1 MPELL
6 SLRCFYYSKGND
18 PSVLRSLVAPPYDVI
33 SEEEKQNLKNKN
45 PNNICHVIL
54 PETYEGAGRKLDE
67 MIENCTLISNENR
80 CICIYGIEYLRPDT
94 GKKITRYGF
103 VGLLKLAEIF
113 PAVDGIVPHEMT
125 FKKFTEDRL
134 NIIEK
139 TDANFSPIFTI
150 YNGNGSAIKI
160 FKKYVS
166 NEPFLKT
173 VDREGFTHKI
183 WMVSDEEDIKEFQN
197 IIKNHPVIIADGHHR
212 YITCLRHSRNG
223 GCKYIMALF
232 IDFNDP
238 GLIIYTSHRQIHKLP
253 VKNVKEFRY
262 KVKSFFK
269 IKEDIKTIQ
278 DLKNLMG
285 VNKGKHV
292 FGCYFKK
299 KYFFLILRK
308 EIIIEEF
315 ILGNHSKDWK
325 NLSLPILH
333 EILFKNCLNVNHED
347 ISFIKDEEKG
357 LEKVDKGII
366 DALFIVNPTT
376 LEEIQRITQLGEIMP
391 QKSTYFYPKPLSGLI
406 IHRHTDGIE

>member
-1 MPELL
+1 MPELIA
-6 SLRCFYYSKGND
+6 LRCFYYSDGND
-18 PSVLRSLVAPPYDVI
+18 PAILRSLVAPPYDVI
-33 SEEEKQNLKNKN
+33 SEEEKQDLKNKN

-54 PETYEGAGRKLDE
+54 PETYEGAGQKLDE
-67 MIENCTLISNENR
+67 MIENQTLISDNNR

-94 GKKITRYGF
+94 GEKTIRYGF

-160 FKKYVS
+160 FKKYVGS
-166 NEPFLKT
+166 EPYLKT
-173 VDREGFTHKI
+173 TDRDGFTHKI
-183 WMVSDEEDIKEFQN
+183 WMVSKEEDIKGFQD
-197 IIKNHPVIIADGHHR
+197 IIKKNSVIIADGHHR

-238 GLIIYTSHRQIHKLP
+238 GLIIYTSHRQIHKIP
-253 VKNVKEFRY
+253 VENLQDFKN
-262 KVKSFFK
+262 KVKSAFT
-269 IKEDIKTIQ
+269 IKEDIKNFQ
-278 DLKNLMG
+278 RLKEIMEN
-285 VNKGKHV
+285 NIGKHV
-292 FGCYFKK
+292 FGCYFKNT
-299 KYFFLILRK
+299 FIFLELKK
-308 EIIIEEF
+308 EINVEE
-315 ILGNHSKDWK
+315 LVSGNHSKEWK

-333 EILFKNCLNVNHED
+333 HILLENSLNIKQED
-347 ISFIKDEEKG
+347 ISFIKNEEKG
-357 LEKVDKGII
+357 IENVDKGLI
-366 DALFIVNPTT
+366 DALFMVNPTT
-376 LEEIQRITQLGEIMP
+376 LEEIHKITQLGEIMP

-406 IHRHTDGIE
+406 IHRHTEHIE

>member
-1 MPELL
+1 MPELI
-6 SLRCFYYSKGND
+6 SLRCFYYSDGND
-18 PSVLRSLVAPPYDVI
+18 PAILRSLVAPPYDVI
-33 SEEEKQNLKNKN
+33 SEEEKQDLKNKN

-54 PETYEGAGRKLDE
+54 PETYEGAGQKLDE
-67 MIENCTLISNENR
+67 MIENHTLISDNNR

-94 GKKITRYGF
+94 GEKTIRYGF

-160 FKKYVS
+160 FKKYVDS
-166 NEPFLKT
+166 EPYLKT
-173 VDREGFTHKI
+173 TDRDGFTHKI
-183 WMVSDEEDIKEFQN
+183 WMVSKEEDIKGFQD
-197 IIKNHPVIIADGHHR
+197 IIKKNSVIIADGHHR

-238 GLIIYTSHRQIHKLP
+238 GLIIFTSHRQIHKLP
-253 VKNVKEFRY
+253 VENLQDFKNRVKDAFI
-262 KVKSFFK
+262 
-269 IKEDIKTIQ
+269 IKEDIKNFQ
-278 DLKNLMG
+278 SLKEIMEN
-285 VNKGKHV
+285 NIGKHV
-292 FGCYFKK
+292 FGCYVRNKFI
-299 KYFFLILRK
+299 FLKLKK
-308 EIIIEEF
+308 EINIEE
-315 ILGNHSKDWK
+315 LVSGNHSKKWK

-333 EILFKNCLNVNHED
+333 NILLKNCLNIKPED

-357 LEKVDKGII
+357 LENVDKGII
-366 DALFIVNPTT
+366 DALFMVNPTT
-376 LEEIQRITQLGEIMP
+376 LEEIQKITQLGEIMP

-406 IHRHTDGIE
+406 IHRHTDRIE

>member
-1 MPELL
+1 MPELIA
-6 SLRCFYYSKGND
+6 LRCFYYSDGKD
-18 PSVLRSLVAPPYDVI
+18 PAVLRSLVAPPYDVI
-33 SEEEKQNLKNKN
+33 SEEEKQDLKNKN

-54 PETYEGAGRKLDE
+54 PETYEGAGQKLDE
-67 MIENCTLISNENR
+67 MIKNHTLISEHSR
-80 CICIYGIEYLRPDT
+80 CICIYGIEYRRPDT
-94 GKKITRYGF
+94 GEKTVRYGF

-113 PAVDGIVPHEMT
+113 PAVDGIIPHEMT

-160 FKKYVS
+160 FKKYVES
-166 NEPFLKT
+166 ESYLKT
-173 VDREGFTHKI
+173 TDRDGFTHKI
-183 WMVSDEEDIKEFQN
+183 WMVSEEEDINEFQE
-197 IIKNHPVIIADGHHR
+197 IIRKHSIIIADGHHR
-212 YITCLRHSRNG
+212 YVTCLRHSRNG

-253 VKNVKEFRY
+253 VENLEVFKN
-262 KVKSFFK
+262 KVKQSF
-269 IKEDIKTIQ
+269 TIVENI
-278 DLKNLMG
+278 KNLKELKDLMKD
-285 VNKGKHV
+285 NKGKHV
-292 FGCYFKK
+292 FGCYLKD
-299 KYFFLILRK
+299 KYFLLKLK
-308 EIIIEEF
+308 EEINIEEY
-315 ILGNHSKDWK
+315 ILGNHSKEWK

-333 EILFKNCLNVNHED
+333 EILLKNNLNVNHDD

-376 LEEIQRITQLGEIMP
+376 LEEIQKITQLGEIMP

-406 IHRHTDGIE
+406 IHRHTENIE

>member
-1 MPELL
+1 MPELI
-6 SLRCFYYSKGND
+6 SLRCFYYSKGKD

-33 SEEEKQNLKNKN
+33 SEEEKQELKNKN

-54 PETYEGAGRKLDE
+54 PETYEGAGLKLDR
-67 MIENCTLISNENR
+67 MIENHTLVSNNNR
-80 CICIYGIEYLRPDT
+80 CICIYGIEYIKPKT
-94 GKKITRYGF
+94 GEKITRYGF

-160 FKKYVS
+160 FNKYIKT
-166 NEPFLKT
+166 EPFLT
-173 VDREGFTHKI
+173 TLDREGFTHKI
-183 WMVSDEEDIKEFQN
+183 WMVSSEEDIAEFQD
-197 IIKNHPVIIADGHHR
+197 IIKKHPVIIADGHHR

-238 GLIIYTSHRQIHKLP
+238 GLIIYTSHRQIHNLP
-253 VKNVKEFRY
+253 VESLEDFRNRVKNTFI
-262 KVKSFFK
+262 
-269 IKEDIKTIQ
+269 IKEDIQSLQNLT
-278 DLKNLMG
+278 DLMEKNM
-285 VNKGKHV
+285 GKHV
-292 FGCYFKK
+292 FGCYFKNK
-299 KYFFLILRK
+299 FIFLKLK
-308 EIIIEEF
+308 EEIDFKGF
-315 ILGNHSKDWK
+315 ISGNHSKEWK

-333 EILFKNCLNVNHED
+333 DILLKNCLNVKQED
-347 ISFIKDEEKG
+347 ISFIKDE
-357 LEKVDKGII
+357 DKGIENVEKGNI
-366 DALFIVNPTT
+366 DALFMVNPTT
-376 LEEIQRITQLGEIMP
+376 LEEIQKITQLGEIMP

-406 IHRHTDGIE
+406 IHRHTESIE